1 MRAVA
6 YIRVSTDRQDL
17 GPEAQRS
24 AIAAWSA
31 RVGTPVEAWHEDRD
45 VSGAA
50 ALEDCPGLF
59 AALGE
64 LGRGD
69 VLVVAKR
76 DRLARDSVKAALLER
91 DVEARGA
98 AIVSADGVGEVPG
111 PEGQLLRRILD
122 AFAEYERA
130 VIRARIKAALG
141 AKKRRGEP
149 MGQAPYG
156 YRYVNGKLEAHELEQ
171 QAAAR
176 AAQLARAGHTYF
188 EIARTLNV
196 DGHVARGR
204 KGKLG
209 RWSPSSVCRLLKG
222 GRRA

>member
-1 MRAVA
+1 MTARAVA
-6 YIRVSTDRQDL
+6 YIRVSTDRQEL

-24 AIAAWSA
+24 AIEAWAS
-31 RVGTPVEAWHEDRD
+31 RVGASVEAWHEDRD

-50 ALEDCPGLF
+50 PLEDCPGLF

-64 LGRGD
+64 LGPGD

-76 DRLARDSVKAALLER
+76 DRLARDTVKAALLER

-141 AKKRRGEP
+141 AKRRRGEP

-156 YRYVNGKLEAHELEQ
+156 YRWAEGKLEPHGGEQ
-171 QAAAR
+171 QAIAR
-176 AAQLARAGHTYF
+176 AQQLARAGRTYQ
-188 EIARTLNV
+188 EIADRLEA
-196 DGHVARGR
+196 ARYR
-204 KGKLG
+204 SRGK
-209 RWSPSSVCRLLKG
+209 RWSASAVCRALKG
-222 GRRA
+222 IRV